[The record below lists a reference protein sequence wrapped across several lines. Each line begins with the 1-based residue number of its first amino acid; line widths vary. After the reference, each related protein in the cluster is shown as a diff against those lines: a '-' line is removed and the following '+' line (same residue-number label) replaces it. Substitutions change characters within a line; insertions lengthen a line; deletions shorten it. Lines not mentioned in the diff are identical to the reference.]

1 MLRDPA
7 MIRNLI
13 PLLVT
18 GVIAA
23 VAAIVYYLRPH
34 LRPREKDG
42 LPERPLSDGLGVV
55 WENPTLSS
63 LGSGQVSSDCGT
75 GGGDSGGG
83 CDGGGGG

>member
-1 MLRDPA
+1 

-55 WENPTLSS
+55 WENSTLSS
-63 LGSGQVSSDCGT
+63 PGSGQVSHNCGT
-75 GGGDSGGG
+75 SGGDSGGH
-83 CDGGGGG
+83 CDGGGGDG